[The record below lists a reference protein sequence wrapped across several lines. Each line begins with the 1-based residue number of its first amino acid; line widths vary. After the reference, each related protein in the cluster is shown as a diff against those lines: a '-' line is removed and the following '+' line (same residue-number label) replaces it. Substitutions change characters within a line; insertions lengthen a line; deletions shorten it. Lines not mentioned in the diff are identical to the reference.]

1 MSKVLPG
8 LACWRNLLLALTC
21 GLTACDFS
29 TAEGDP
35 LSQTNSTANSGPV
48 SATQATAAAKSPK
61 TVVVGPSSAETLFWL
76 GLQAYVIGV
85 SDFCLH
91 SDAADLP
98 RVGGQQ
104 DPNLELIATL
114 APELV
119 VVQGAHPQL
128 QSWCESNGVKF
139 VAFKTQ
145 SLDSWREEVRSYGR
159 LFGIPARAE
168 EKLAAFQAELDGL
181 LTEVNKPGEADPA
194 YKPGLRTLIVAY
206 RKPDQI
212 AALMVASN
220 RSFLGELLEIVG
232 GKNIY
237 ADHPKDYFD
246 LNAEALLA
254 VEPEIIFELG
264 GTEDARARLEMWR
277 RDFPTLPATR
287 NGRIYGLTDYRVYL
301 PGPGMLET
309 ARLMRQAL
317 R

>member
-1 MSKVLPG
+1 MSKAPPG
-8 LACWRNLLLALTC
+8 VARWLNLLLAMTC

-29 TAEGDP
+29 TPEDGSV
-35 LSQTNSTANSGPV
+35 SQAR
-48 SATQATAAAKSPK
+48 SPK
-61 TVVVGPSSAETLFWL
+61 TVVIGPSSAETLFWL
-76 GLQAYVIGV
+76 GLQANVIGV
-85 SDFCLH
+85 SDFCRH
-91 SDAADLP
+91 PDAADLP

-114 APELV
+114 RPELL

-139 VAFKTQ
+139 VDFKTQ
-145 SLDSWREEVRSYGR
+145 SLGAWREEVRSYGR
-159 LFGIPARAE
+159 LYGISAHAE
-168 EKLAAFQAELDGL
+168 EKLAVFQAELDGL
-181 LTEVNKPGEADPA
+181 LADSNKTGEGDPA
-194 YKPGLRTLIVAY
+194 YKSGPRTLIVAY

-220 RSFLGELLEIVG
+220 CSFLGELLEIVG

-237 ADHPKDYFD
+237 ADHAKDYFD
-246 LNAEALLA
+246 LDAEALLA
-254 VEPEIIFELG
+254 VEPEVILELG
-264 GTEDARARLEMWR
+264 GTEDAQARLEMWR

-287 NGRIYGLTDYRVYL
+287 NGRIFGLTDYRVYL
-301 PGPGMLET
+301 PGPSMLET